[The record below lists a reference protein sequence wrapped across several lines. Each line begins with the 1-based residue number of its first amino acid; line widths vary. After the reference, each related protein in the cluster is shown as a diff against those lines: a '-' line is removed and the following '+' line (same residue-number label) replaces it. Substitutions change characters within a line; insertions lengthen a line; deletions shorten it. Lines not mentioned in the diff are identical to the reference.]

1 MIVRSSQ
8 SAAFV
13 TFRIAVVVVLMRL
26 YASAFTALVADF
38 IAIIFISVGHV
49 IISFFAAVFAN
60 FGANMPI

>member
-1 MIVRSSQ
+1 MLVRSSQ

-26 YASAFTALVADF
+26 YASYFAALVANF
-38 IAIIFISVGHV
+38 IAVIFIPVRHIIFT
-49 IISFFAAVFAN
+49 FFAAVFAN